1 MLLLGWCPCKIQDE
15 KRVDLHFTRTDRMSL
30 VLTSLRIRWTI
41 PLNDNTKN
49 KNKNC
54 NHNANTETTTKNNNV
69 KILAIKAPQHLHL
82 LKDVLRCHHLC
93 HLALIL
99 LLLSEYKRLARHQKS
114 SNSCSRFISLSFG
127 YGLHHIVPMLA
138 LGTSNEEVY

>member
-1 MLLLGWCPCKIQDE
+1 
-15 KRVDLHFTRTDRMSL
+15 MSL
-30 VLTSLRIRWTI
+30 VLASLRIRWTI

-54 NHNANTETTTKNNNV
+54 NHKVNMETTTKNNNV
-69 KILAIKAPQHLHL
+69 KILALKAAQHLHL

-99 LLLSEYKRLARHQKS
+99 LLLTEHKRLARLQKS
-114 SNSCSRFISLSFG
+114 SNS
-127 YGLHHIVPMLA
+127 
-138 LGTSNEEVY
+138 